1 MKTTTSQHGERC
13 LWRRSWS
20 VGIATA
26 LLAAA
31 PFVASA
37 QDNGSTG
44 GENTIATYKGVG
56 DLPGETF
63 EELKTGITT
72 DCSYDDP
79 SKVYFLY
86 NVGTGKFL
94 NMGGYWGTH
103 ASMKDYPMPLWT
115 RKGSFAEATDGSI
128 TPSLNFTHN
137 IATTEGKLIK
147 WVNSESSTDAGV
159 FCDRPENG
167 SGNGYDGWFFEEVE
181 GDEKNSYRIYTYSS
195 SSVGS
200 ESDRL
205 YLFGYPQGQGT
216 ADKNCGADTK
226 KNLLPDFPNDD
237 FYKWRVLTL
246 QDLYNLQEENSED
259 LDAPLDLSFKL
270 KCPSFERGRTDINEW
285 YVFTSSVAPESY
297 TRIGLQEWNWKT
309 DTKVS
314 NKPTSLSRGKG
325 ETGEGYNNG
334 GFYTSSSYSYSFP
347 YSGTTPQTIN
357 GKDNYRRFMGKFFCM
372 DVHGTHGYIYQKVF
386 VKHPGTYVVECKG
399 YSNTEKAH
407 LFAGV
412 AGQDGQG
419 MGLFNGSR
427 RTVRLN
433 QVSYMTEAEQ
443 KRLHVTEQN
452 MDYAGK
458 EFYESNKYNNSV
470 IVQVTDQ
477 MITDAKNAGKEGACI
492 AFGLYIGNPNDA
504 SETPSADE
512 WTVFDDFRVLY
523 ASNVKSEDL
532 ILDELRGDLKYL
544 EDGITYKNRMLR
556 LAKTFTKDRWNSF
569 VLPVDLTVSQVRAA
583 FGANVRLAKLK
594 ALTDTELQ
602 FETVNLDENDKVTAL
617 EAYWPYIIFPT
628 KTMEANNGSPY
639 TATITTTGTGDN
651 YEVTIQGQRFEIP
664 NVTFKMTNE
673 NKNDLTNM
681 EANWTTKLTHKA
693 GAITAYGTFVRTFD
707 PDAKQ
712 DDSGKWS
719 FSSRRGEIIP
729 GYDNLVGSYFFD
741 NGNVYYSDTKERG
754 LRGFS
759 CWFKPNNNEVPAF
772 YLDGMKQDAELTSI
786 GELIVGPEAANRYG
800 KNNGVY
806 NLQGQRVGNTTEGL
820 PSGIYIVNGRKHVV
834 R

>member
-37 QDNGSTG
+37 QGNNATG
-44 GENTIATYKGVG
+44 GENTIGTYKGAE
-56 DLPGETF
+56 DLPGQTF
-63 EELKTGITT
+63 EQLWEGVTTGCPYT
-72 DCSYDDP
+72 DA

-103 ASMKDYPMPLWT
+103 VSMKDYPMPLWT
-115 RKGSFAEATDGSI
+115 SKGENFEDDKGVTR
-128 TPSLNFTHN
+128 SLNFTHDM
-137 IATTEGKLIK
+137 ATKQGSMIK
-147 WVNSESSTDAGV
+147 WVNQNSNPTTDTGV
-159 FCDRPENG
+159 FCDRPKASNVDG
-167 SGNGYDGWFFEEVE
+167 FNGWFFENVG
-181 GDEKNSYRIYTYSS
+181 GDGKNTYRIYTYSS
-195 SSVGS
+195 SLGGS

-205 YLFGYPQGQGT
+205 YLFAHPQRLGT
-216 ADKNCGADTK
+216 ADKNCGADTE
-226 KNLLPDFPNDD
+226 KNLSQDFPNDD
-237 FYKWRVLTL
+237 FNKWRVFTL
-246 QDLYNLQEENSED
+246 QDVYNLQEENSD
-259 LDAPLDLSFKL
+259 NLDAPLDLSFKL
-270 KCPSFERGRTDINEW
+270 KCPGFERGRMDIDEW
-285 YVFTSSVAPESY
+285 YVSASSVAPESY
-297 TRIGLQEWNWKT
+297 TRIGLEEYNWKT
-309 DTKVS
+309 TTKVS
-314 NKPTSLSRGKG
+314 DSATPLSRGNEK
-325 ETGEGYNNG
+325 EDYNDG
-334 GFYTSSSYSYSFP
+334 GFSQNLKSYEYSFP
-347 YSGTTPQTIN
+347 YSGTTAQTIK
-357 GKDNYRRFMGKFFCM
+357 GFENYLRYMGKFFCM

-399 YSNTEKAH
+399 YSNTPKAH

-412 AGQDGQG
+412 AGQDDQG
-419 MGLFNGSR
+419 MGSFDGSR
-427 RTVRLN
+427 RTIMLN
-433 QVSYMTEAEQ
+433 QVSYMTEAE
-443 KRLHVTEQN
+443 KSRLHVTEQN

-470 IVQVTDQ
+470 IVQVTQ
-477 MITDAKNAGKEGACI
+477 KMIDNAGDAGACI

-504 SETPSADE
+504 NETPDADE
-512 WTVFDDFRVLY
+512 WTVFDDFRMLY

-772 YLDGMKQDAELTSI
+772 YLDGVKQDAELTSI

>member
-37 QDNGSTG
+37 QGDGTTG

-56 DLPGETF
+56 DLSGETF

-103 ASMKDYPMPLWT
+103 ASLKDYPMPLWT
-115 RKGSFAEATDGSI
+115 RNGTSMGE

-137 IATTEGKLIK
+137 IATTEGKMLK
-147 WVNSESSTDAGV
+147 WVNAGSNKTTDIGV
-159 FCDRPENG
+159 FCDRNTG
-167 SGNGYDGWFFEEVE
+167 DNKGYDGWFFEATND
-181 GDEKNSYRIYTYSS
+181 GKNTYHIYTYSNPKA
-195 SSVGS
+195 
-200 ESDRL
+200 ESGDDKL
-205 YLFGYPQGQGT
+205 YLFGYPQGLGP

-226 KNLLPDFPNDD
+226 ENLSQDFPKDD
-237 FYKWRVLTL
+237 YYKWRVLTL
-246 QDLYNLQEENSED
+246 QDVYTLQNENSDD

-270 KCPSFERGRTDINEW
+270 KCPGFERGRTDINAW
-285 YVFTSSVAPESY
+285 QVFTSSVASESY
-297 TRIGLQEWNWKT
+297 TRIGLQEYNWKT
-309 DTKVS
+309 ETTAS
-314 NKPTSLSRGKG
+314 TEPTSLSRGDG
-325 ETGEGYNNG
+325 EDYNYG
-334 GFYTSSSYSYSFP
+334 GFYPKSKSYSYSFP
-347 YSGTTPQTIN
+347 YSGTTAQTII
-357 GKDNYRRFMGKFFCM
+357 GYENYLRYMGKFFCM
-372 DVHGTHGYIYQKVF
+372 DVHGTHGYIYQKVY
-386 VKHPGTYVVECKG
+386 VKNPGTYVVECKG
-399 YSNTEKAH
+399 YSNTQKAH

-412 AGQDGQG
+412 AGKDDK
-419 MGLFNGSR
+419 GLSLFDGSR
-427 RTVRLN
+427 RTTTLS
-433 QVSYMTEAEQ
+433 QVDYMTEDE
-443 KRLHVTEQN
+443 KNRLHVAEMN

-458 EFYESNKYNNSV
+458 EFYESNKYVNSV
-470 IVQVTDQ
+470 IVQVTKD
-477 MITDAKNAGKEGACI
+477 MITNAGAEGACI
-492 AFGLYIGNPNDA
+492 AFGIYIGNPNNAND
-504 SETPSADE
+504 TPEANE

-523 ASNVKSEDL
+523 ASNTKSEDL
-532 ILDELRGDLKYL
+532 VLDELRDNLDYLK
-544 EDGITYKNRMLR
+544 DGITYTNRTLR

-583 FGANVRLAKLK
+583 FGANVRLARLK
-594 ALTDTELQ
+594 DLTATELQ
-602 FETVNLDENDKVTAL
+602 FQTVNLDENEKATAI
-617 EAYWPYIIFPT
+617 EAYKPYIIFPT
-628 KTMEANNGSPY
+628 KTMENNNGSPY

-651 YEVTIQGQRFEIP
+651 YKVTIQAQRFEIP
-664 NVTFKMTNE
+664 NVTFKTTD
-673 NKNDLTNM
+673 NKNDLSNM
-681 EANWTTKLTHKA
+681 DELWTTKLTHKV

-707 PDAKQ
+707 PDATQ
-712 DDSGKWS
+712 NETTGEWSPSSNRGKI
-719 FSSRRGEIIP
+719 RE
-729 GYDNLVGSYFFD
+729 GYDDLVGSYFFD
-741 NGNVYYSDTKERG
+741 QGNVYYSNTKERG

-759 CWFKPNNNEVPAF
+759 CWFKPNNNEAPAF
-772 YLDGMKQDAELTSI
+772 YLDGVKQEAELTSI
-786 GELIVGPEAANRYG
+786 GELIVGPETANRYG

>member
-37 QDNGSTG
+37 QGNGSTG
-44 GENTIATYKGVG
+44 DENTIATYKGVE
-56 DLPGETF
+56 DLSGETF

-103 ASMKDYPMPLWT
+103 ASLKDYPMPLWT
-115 RKGSFAEATDGSI
+115 RNGTSMGE

-137 IATTEGKLIK
+137 IATTEGKMLK
-147 WVNSESSTDAGV
+147 WVNAGSNKTTDIGV
-159 FCDRPENG
+159 FCDRNTG
-167 SGNGYDGWFFEEVE
+167 DNKGYDGWFFEATND
-181 GDEKNSYRIYTYSS
+181 GKNTYHIYTYSNPKA
-195 SSVGS
+195 
-200 ESDRL
+200 ESGDDKL
-205 YLFGYPQGQGT
+205 YLFGYPQGLGP

-226 KNLLPDFPNDD
+226 ENLSQDFPKDD
-237 FYKWRVLTL
+237 YYKWRVLTL
-246 QDLYNLQEENSED
+246 QDVYTLQNENSDD

-270 KCPSFERGRTDINEW
+270 KCPGFERGRTDINAW
-285 YVFTSSVAPESY
+285 QVFTSSVASESY
-297 TRIGLQEWNWKT
+297 TRIGLQEYNWKT
-309 DTKVS
+309 ETTAS
-314 NKPTSLSRGKG
+314 TEPTSLSRGDG
-325 ETGEGYNNG
+325 EDYNYG
-334 GFYTSSSYSYSFP
+334 GFYPKSKSYSYSFP
-347 YSGTTPQTIN
+347 YSGTTAQTII
-357 GKDNYRRFMGKFFCM
+357 GYENYLRYMGKFFCM
-372 DVHGTHGYIYQKVF
+372 DVHGTHGYIYQKVY
-386 VKHPGTYVVECKG
+386 VKHAGTYVVECKG
-399 YSNTEKAH
+399 YSNTPNAH

-419 MGLFNGSR
+419 EGLFDRSR
-427 RTVRLN
+427 RTIMLN
-433 QVSYMTEAEQ
+433 QVSYMTEAE
-443 KRLHVTEQN
+443 KSRLHVTEQN

-470 IVQVTDQ
+470 IVQVTQ
-477 MITDAKNAGKEGACI
+477 KMIDNAGDAGACI

-504 SETPSADE
+504 NETPDADE

-772 YLDGMKQDAELTSI
+772 YLDGVKQDAELTSI

>member
-20 VGIATA
+20 VGVATA

-37 QDNGSTG
+37 QGNGSTG

-63 EELKTGITT
+63 KELKTGITT

-103 ASMKDYPMPLWT
+103 ASLKDYPMPLWT
-115 RKGSFAEATDGSI
+115 RNGTSMGE

-137 IATTEGKLIK
+137 IATTEGKMLK
-147 WVNSESSTDAGV
+147 WVNAGSNKTTDIGV
-159 FCDRPENG
+159 FCDRNTG
-167 SGNGYDGWFFEEVE
+167 DNKGYDGWFFEATND
-181 GDEKNSYRIYTYSS
+181 GKNTYHIYTYSNPKA
-195 SSVGS
+195 
-200 ESDRL
+200 ESGNDKL
-205 YLFGYPQGQGT
+205 YLFGYPQGLGT
-216 ADKNCGADTK
+216 PDKNCGADTK
-226 KNLLPDFPNDD
+226 EKLSQDFPNDNY
-237 FYKWRVLTL
+237 YKWRVLTL
-246 QDLYNLQEENSED
+246 QDVYTLQQENSED
-259 LDAPLDLSFKL
+259 LDGPLDLSFKL
-270 KCPSFERGRTDINEW
+270 KCPGFERGRTDINEW
-285 YVFTSSVAPESY
+285 YVYTSSVAPESY
-297 TRIGLQEWNWKT
+297 TRIGLEEYNFKT
-309 DTKVS
+309 RTTKS
-314 NKPTSLSRGKG
+314 TSATPLSRG
-325 ETGEGYNNG
+325 TGEDHNNG
-334 GFYTSSSYSYSFP
+334 KFTTSSPYTYNFP
-347 YSGTTPQTIN
+347 YSNTDSKPITN
-357 GKDNYRRFMGKFFCM
+357 KNDYRRFMGKFFCM

-399 YSNTEKAH
+399 YSNTPKAH

-412 AGQDGQG
+412 AGQDDQG
-419 MGLFNGSR
+419 MGSFDGSR
-427 RTVRLN
+427 RTIMLN
-433 QVSYMTEAEQ
+433 QVSYMTEAE
-443 KRLHVTEQN
+443 KSRLHVTEQN

-470 IVQVTDQ
+470 IVQVTQ
-477 MITDAKNAGKEGACI
+477 KMIDNAGDAGACI

-504 SETPSADE
+504 NETPDADE

-772 YLDGMKQDAELTSI
+772 YLDGVKQDAELTSI

>member
-37 QDNGSTG
+37 QGNDATG
-44 GENTIATYKGVG
+44 GENTIATYKGVE

-63 EELKTGITT
+63 EELQAGITT
-72 DCSYDDP
+72 SCSYDDP

-115 RKGSFAEATDGSI
+115 RKGSYAEATDGSI

-137 IATTEGKLIK
+137 IATTEGNLIK
-147 WVNSESSTDAGV
+147 WVNSGSSTDAGV
-159 FCDRPENG
+159 FCDRSEN
-167 SGNGYDGWFFEEVE
+167 SNTNGYDGWFFEKVE
-181 GDEKNSYRIYTYSS
+181 GDEKNTYRIYTYSTRTVGLTS
-195 SSVGS
+195 S
-200 ESDRL
+200 RL
-205 YLFGYPQGQGT
+205 YLFGYPQGLGT

-226 KNLLPDFPNDD
+226 QNLSQDFPNDD
-237 FYKWRVLTL
+237 FHKWRVLTL
-246 QDLYNLQEENSED
+246 QDVYTLQQENSED
-259 LDAPLDLSFKL
+259 LDGPLDLSFKL
-270 KCPSFERGRTDINEW
+270 KCPGFERGRTDINEW
-285 YVFTSSVAPESY
+285 YVYTSSVAPESY
-297 TRIGLQEWNWKT
+297 TRIGLEEYNFKT
-309 DTKVS
+309 RTTKS
-314 NKPTSLSRGKG
+314 TSATPLSRG
-325 ETGEGYNNG
+325 TGEDHNNG
-334 GFYTSSSYSYSFP
+334 KFTTSSPYTYNFP
-347 YSGTTPQTIN
+347 YSNTDSKPITN
-357 GKDNYRRFMGKFFCM
+357 KNDYRRFMGKFFCM
-372 DVHGTHGYIYQKVF
+372 DVHGTHGYIYQKVY
-386 VKHPGTYVVECKG
+386 VKHAGTYVVECKG
-399 YSNTEKAH
+399 YSNTPNAH

-419 MGLFNGSR
+419 EGLFDRSR
-427 RTVRLN
+427 RTIMLN
-433 QVSYMTEAEQ
+433 QVSYMTEAE
-443 KRLHVTEQN
+443 KSRLHVTEQN

-470 IVQVTDQ
+470 IVQVTQ
-477 MITDAKNAGKEGACI
+477 KMIDNAGDAGACI

-504 SETPSADE
+504 NETPDADE

-772 YLDGMKQDAELTSI
+772 YLDGVKQDAELTSI
-786 GELIVGPEAANRYG
+786 GELTVGPEAANRYG

>member
-37 QDNGSTG
+37 QSAVATG
-44 GENTIATYKGVG
+44 DENTIATYKGVAKV
-56 DLPGETF
+56 PGETF
-63 EELKTGITT
+63 EELQAGITSN
-72 DCSYDDP
+72 CSYDDP

-103 ASMKDYPMPLWT
+103 ASMKDYPIPLWT
-115 RKGSFAEATDGSI
+115 RKGSYAEATDGSI

-137 IATTEGKLIK
+137 IATTEGNLIK
-147 WVNSESSTDAGV
+147 WVNSGSSTDAGV
-159 FCDRPENG
+159 FCDRPEDSNT
-167 SGNGYDGWFFEEVE
+167 NGYDGWFFEEVE
-181 GDEKNSYRIYTYSS
+181 GDEKNTYRIYTYSTRTVGLTS
-195 SSVGS
+195 S
-200 ESDRL
+200 RL
-205 YLFGYPQGQGT
+205 YLFGYPQGLGT

-226 KNLLPDFPNDD
+226 QNLSQDFPNDD
-237 FYKWRVLTL
+237 FHKWRVLTL
-246 QDLYNLQEENSED
+246 QDVYTLQQENSED
-259 LDAPLDLSFKL
+259 LDGPLDLSFKL
-270 KCPSFERGRTDINEW
+270 KCPGFERGRTDINEW
-285 YVFTSSVAPESY
+285 YVYTSSVAPESY
-297 TRIGLQEWNWKT
+297 TRIGLEEYNFKT
-309 DTKVS
+309 RTTKS
-314 NKPTSLSRGKG
+314 TSATPLSRGMG
-325 ETGEGYNNG
+325 EDHNNG
-334 GFYTSSSYSYSFP
+334 KFTTSSPYTYNFP
-347 YSGTTPQTIN
+347 YSNTDSKPITN
-357 GKDNYRRFMGKFFCM
+357 KNDYRRFMGKFFCM

-386 VKHPGTYVVECKG
+386 VKHAGTYVVECKG
-399 YSNTEKAH
+399 YSNTPKAH

-412 AGQDGQG
+412 AGQDDQG
-419 MGLFNGSR
+419 MGSFDGSR
-427 RTVRLN
+427 RTIMLN
-433 QVSYMTEAEQ
+433 QVSYMTEAE
-443 KRLHVTEQN
+443 KSRLHVTEQN

-470 IVQVTDQ
+470 IVQVTQ
-477 MITDAKNAGKEGACI
+477 KMIDNAGDAGACI

-504 SETPSADE
+504 SETPDADE

-772 YLDGMKQDAELTSI
+772 YLDGVKQDAELTSI